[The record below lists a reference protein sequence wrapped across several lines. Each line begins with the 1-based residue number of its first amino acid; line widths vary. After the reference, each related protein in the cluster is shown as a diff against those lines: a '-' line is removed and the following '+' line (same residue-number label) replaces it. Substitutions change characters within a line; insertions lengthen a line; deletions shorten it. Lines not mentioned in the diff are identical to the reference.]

1 MGRLGVIFDLDQTLV
16 NSQVNGANIEIEDC
30 SVFPGVIEALNY
42 CKSEEVPCAIVTNQS
57 KQRAQ
62 ALIDRFFSAN
72 IEIIRTAAAKPNVEK
87 TAEAVRALQAKGA
100 TQTVSFGDDP
110 KDAIT
115 ASALDLPFVACHWG
129 RAPKSISESRSEFR
143 NCNFL
148 TRSEELTRLLVS
160 LFNNIRNEVDP
171 KVALNVADHS
181 CWPQRCLPNPV
192 GASEDEILQNV
203 RRAGENNDFLRSRQ
217 LLRGDDLYKEFRE
230 AKEKGNWYQWL
241 QKHHPMELIRFH
253 NILEATIWEIS
264 GPLGPVVLIPTIRSR
279 KKRVEPE
286 DDLYQ
291 LAQDFCKYSPFQNI
305 SVDHG
310 IVEKEIHSP
319 KHLSRR
325 NRHSPN
331 GQKLIR
337 SSEHASDP
345 SALFLVID
353 DLVTTG
359 GTTAWMANV
368 IAHQPG
374 FQGKIGTCAIW
385 KYVAPGYEYLITLP
399 QENENED
406 IQRICL
412 NHRIQAHE
420 SRQKSLTNPKCMV
433 DEDKL
438 LLRRALDRLSQDP
451 SELFDVM
458 FGQRSWPDE
467 ALSLHGLDPMDLT
480 LTGMAQ
486 EIMQN
491 DTNGKFTLYF
501 KEAVLRRP
509 RLFLPPRKKAD
520 AKFEPRSYAI
530 WSLTEEQLV
539 HFIAKPFMY
548 WNHEKRC
555 VYSNAEK
562 ITEMLGMILSRQPK
576 AVRTRLK
583 MIFPNPQSCT

>member
-1 MGRLGVIFDLDQTLV
+1 M
-16 NSQVNGANIEIEDC
+16 
-30 SVFPGVIEALNY
+30 
-42 CKSEEVPCAIVTNQS
+42 
-57 KQRAQ
+57 
-62 ALIDRFFSAN
+62 
-72 IEIIRTAAAKPNVEK
+72 
-87 TAEAVRALQAKGA
+87 
-100 TQTVSFGDDP
+100 
-110 KDAIT
+110 
-115 ASALDLPFVACHWG
+115 W
-129 RAPKSISESRSEFR
+129 
-143 NCNFL
+143 
-148 TRSEELTRLLVS
+148 
-160 LFNNIRNEVDP
+160 
-171 KVALNVADHS
+171 
-181 CWPQRCLPNPV
+181 
-192 GASEDEILQNV
+192 
-203 RRAGENNDFLRSRQ
+203 
-217 LLRGDDLYKEFRE
+217 
-230 AKEKGNWYQWL
+230 
-241 QKHHPMELIRFH
+241 
-253 NILEATIWEIS
+253 
-264 GPLGPVVLIPTIRSR
+264 
-279 KKRVEPE
+279 
-286 DDLYQ
+286 
-291 LAQDFCKYSPFQNI
+291 
-305 SVDHG
+305 
-310 IVEKEIHSP
+310 KEIHSLAP
-319 KHLSRR
+319 VETQPTD
-325 NRHSPN
+325 PN

-385 KYVAPGYEYLITLP
+385 KYVAPGYEHLITLP

-501 KEAVLRRP
+501 KEAVLRP

-520 AKFEPRSYAI
+520 AQFEPRSYAI

-548 WNHEKRC
+548 WNHKKEC